1 MELNLTFEA
10 LKTTTMSTLE
20 VYGIKPFFE
29 FMEYMDSKKFT
40 YIENQKVELS
50 RDANY
55 FRIDDLGFFALISKE
70 EYETLNNLKK

>member
-1 MELNLTFEA
+1 
-10 LKTTTMSTLE
+10 MSTLE